1 MKRLEKVSGD
11 LGTQEKFRY
20 TTDRGCLTLEQRQF
34 YEENGY
40 IVVKGFLKDKDIDT
54 WTKRFV
60 EFCDK
65 KIPP

>member
-1 MKRLEKVSGD
+1 MQRLQNLNESIKAP
-11 LGTQEKFRY
+11 EMRY
-20 TTDRGCLTLEQRQF
+20 TLNNGCLTMEQRQF

-40 IVVKGFLKDKDIDT
+40 IVVKGFLKDKDIDL

-60 EFCDK
+60 DFCDK